1 MSFAENTIKSLSFQA
16 FYFHIVVST
25 TSAFDM
31 ERYHALTMLT
41 LDASTF
47 FDSADNTLETEAF
60 VINFI

>member
-1 MSFAENTIKSLSFQA
+1 MSFAENTIKSLSVQA
-16 FYFHIVVST
+16 FYFHIVVSA

-31 ERYHALTMLT
+31 ERYHALAMLT